1 MEDYEVL
8 EKIGEGSFGRVYKA
22 RHRHLRGL
30 VALKFIPKIGRTE
43 CELQSLRHEF
53 EIQKGLRH
61 PNIVHMLGAF
71 ETLKELV
78 VVTEYVESDLYK
90 LLEDGTLCEDKMRM
104 VACQLLSAL
113 YYLHSDRILHRDIKP
128 QNILLTSDGIIKL
141 CDFGFARS
149 MDLNTYVLTSV
160 KGTPLYMAPEIIEE
174 KPYDHNA
181 DLWSLG
187 CILYELLVGS
197 PPFCTTSLL
206 QLIRKIRYE
215 TVPWPTNLSP
225 DCFNLL
231 QGLLEKD
238 PRRRLT
244 WPHLLE
250 HPFLENKVLLPPEK
264 LRPQLPLTTALTASQ
279 ELAKEIQRQDLSQK
293 MPFKNK
299 VFTRALQRLEEY
311 ERRRN
316 SAPVSQP
323 KQIMVHP
330 AAAFHSTQYNPAFG
344 DWTRRQSAAVDTN
357 YLPPAIDPRIS
368 ERQQLL
374 ERILETT
381 RWPTKQNVAV
391 VDPLDPGTNAH
402 NFTLIK
408 PPVSDSINSQPTVEE
423 TVSPPRDSKTEAKET
438 AGEVS
443 GATAAA
449 GSLLSKSLE
458 NEEWEEFLDG
468 TLADAIEN
476 PQTLEQ
482 RDLVAVVV
490 APLRNVNASPSLVER
505 IATLLA
511 LPWAGIDRE
520 ESVDEELIV
529 RAYADTRVVPNL
541 LYACKVMVQRRSGD
555 NRSTGSI
562 DSKKTDAELTAD
574 DLQSLEMLL
583 GLMARLVHLSTTAEF
598 INQFCDAVCVLD
610 CAAAIHHLLSI
621 DRRKAHAV
629 GHVLAILSHVLR
641 TRAENVSV
649 VQDILTQRDT
659 NLVRLLS
666 NRNPMI
672 RSRCCTLIGYL
683 SLRGTDKLKELSRQ
697 PVVVERVEQL
707 LADSDPRVRQSATF
721 AYRLLSG
728 HKNRAGN

>member
-1 MEDYEVL
+1 MPTRPSGVGQISTGETSMLSEPTDATVMERIHVEDVPTKEETSVLSKPTEDLMISNEFTKVQFKSIKVEDYEVL

-22 RHRHLRGL
+22 RHRHLGGL
-30 VALKFIPKIGRTE
+30 VALKFIQKNVNCIASE
-43 CELQSLRHEF
+43 LRHEF

-78 VVTEYVESDLYK
+78 VATEYVESDLYN
-90 LLEDGTLCEDKMRM
+90 LLKDGTLREAK
-104 VACQLLSAL
+104 
-113 YYLHSDRILHRDIKP
+113 I
-128 QNILLTSDGIIKL
+128 
-141 CDFGFARS
+141 S
-149 MDLNTYVLTSV
+149 MDLNSEH
-160 KGTPLYMAPEIIEE
+160 KCINICQWNSMYMAPEIVEE

-187 CILYELLVGS
+187 CILYELLVRS

-215 TVPWPTNLSP
+215 SMPWPTNLSP

-250 HPFLENKVLLPPEK
+250 HPFLENKVLLTPEK

-330 AAAFHSTQYNPAFG
+330 AAAFHSTQYNPVRF
-344 DWTRRQSAAVDTN
+344 D
-357 YLPPAIDPRIS
+357 
-368 ERQQLL
+368 
-374 ERILETT
+374 
-381 RWPTKQNVAV
+381 
-391 VDPLDPGTNAH
+391 
-402 NFTLIK
+402 
-408 PPVSDSINSQPTVEE
+408 NSQPTVEE

-583 GLMARLVHLSTTAEF
+583 GLMGRLVHLSTTAEF

-610 CAAAIHHLLSI
+610 CAAAIHHLLSV

-649 VQDILTQRDT
+649 VQDILTQRDM

-707 LADSDPRVRQSATF
+707 LADSDPRVRQVFSYSYF
-721 AYRLLSG
+721 FQQRLRVIVFFVVIVVLSL
-728 HKNRAGN
+728 

>member
-1 MEDYEVL
+1 MEEYEVL

-43 CELQSLRHEF
+43 TELQSLRHEF

-61 PNIVHMLGAF
+61 PNIVHVLGAF
-71 ETLKELV
+71 ETFKELV
-78 VVTEYVESDLYK
+78 VITEYVESDLYK

-113 YYLHSDRILHRDIKP
+113 YYLHTDRILHRDIKP
-128 QNILLTSDGIIKL
+128 QNILLTCDGIIKL

-225 DCFNLL
+225 GCLNLL

-238 PRRRLT
+238 PRRRLS

-279 ELAKEIQRQDLSQK
+279 ELAKEIQRQDLSQR

-323 KQIMVHP
+323 KQAIAHP
-330 AAAFHSTQYNPAFG
+330 AAAFHSTQFNPAFG
-344 DWTRRQSAAVDTN
+344 DWTRRQSAVTDIHH
-357 YLPPAIDPRIS
+357 LPPAMDPRIS

-374 ERILETT
+374 EKILETT
-381 RWPTKQNVAV
+381 RWRTKQNVADI
-391 VDPLDPGTNAH
+391 DPLDAGTNPY
-402 NFTLIK
+402 NFILSEKALPISPRGQSTI
-408 PPVSDSINSQPTVEE
+408 PE
-423 TVSPPRDSKTEAKET
+423 TVSPSQEAKIEAKET
-438 AGEVS
+438 TVEVNA
-443 GATAAA
+443 ATAAA
-449 GSLLSKSLE
+449 GPLLSKSLE

-468 TLADAIEN
+468 TLSDAIEN

-482 RDLVAVVV
+482 RDLIAVVV

-511 LPWAGIDRE
+511 VPWAGIDRE
-520 ESVDEELIV
+520 DTVDEELIV

-541 LYACKVMVQRRSGD
+541 LYACKVMIQRRSGD

-583 GLMARLVHLSTTAEF
+583 GLMARLVHLRTTAEF

-610 CAAAIHHLLSI
+610 CAAAIHHLLSV

-629 GHVLAILSHVLR
+629 GHILAILSHVLR

-683 SLRGTDKLKELSRQ
+683 SLRGTDKLKELGRQ

-728 HKNRAGN
+728 HKNRTGN